1 MSNSNCYVM
10 ETSSFEKKRISV
22 KQYVTNTIFAHIQI
36 LRKSTPLNLSNY
48 DLEVIYKTIDNG
60 VISHNVEKINS
71 QKGIIGLIASY
82 DLTNKHGEAYGEIH
96 IKRAGAAMYTLQFFV
111 DVKKSNLPEGSK
123 PETDILKLEQKLEKT
138 NKDLGSVETL
148 TMKNVENVVSAIN
161 KLDSRTENVLKS
173 NKQLDKKEIDNILSI
188 FNI

>member
-1 MSNSNCYVM
+1 MLSVNYCNYNFYWNNYTIINCKD
-10 ETSSFEKKRISV
+10 KKFNNV
-22 KQYVTNTIFAHIQI
+22 
-36 LRKSTPLNLSNY
+36 NLEASKLLY
-48 DLEVIYKTIDNG
+48 ASPEEDADTGDKIIKWDG
-60 VISHNVEKINS
+60 HNWIVNAVDRYS

-96 IKRAGAAMYTLQFFV
+96 IKRAGAVMYTLQFFV

-123 PETDILKLEQKLEKT
+123 PETDILKLEQKLQKMNE
-138 NKDLGSVETL
+138 DLGNVETL